1 MAAPIGTS
9 SNTSGLRL
17 LIWQMRVWFWLD
29 TLLVFVTGVQLFVL
43 SEQTDRFF
51 AWTIMPPLTAA
62 FLGACYWAS
71 VPLVLFS
78 SRMLTWA
85 QARLAVPG
93 VFVFTTLTSIATLL
107 HADRFHFT
115 GPELFPRLAA
125 WIWLAIY
132 ITVPPWL
139 ILVTYL
145 QRRNPGVDPP
155 RRFPLATWLRGLLFG
170 QGVIL
175 ILYGIALFIAPAAL
189 SWPWPLSPLTGRAT
203 AAWLVGIGVIALH
216 MVWENDGPR
225 VWAGMV
231 GFLLLGVLQ
240 VIALLRYPETVVWGT
255 AVAAVYLL
263 FLASLLLAGATGAF
277 LTRRHWHWKIS

>member
-9 SNTSGLRL
+9 ASTSGLRQ

-29 TLLVFVTGVQLFVL
+29 TLLVFVTGIQLFVL

-78 SRMLTWA
+78 SRMLTWG

-115 GPELFPRLAA
+115 SPELFPRLAA

-132 ITVPPWL
+132 VTVPPWL
-139 ILVTYL
+139 ILVTYV
-145 QRRNPGVDPP
+145 QRRKPGIDPP
-155 RRFPLATWLRGLLFG
+155 RRFPLPTWLRGLLIL

-175 ILYGIALFIAPAAL
+175 ILYGIVLFLAPAVL

-216 MVWENDGPR
+216 MVWENDGPG

-255 AVAAVYLL
+255 AVTTFYLL
-263 FLASLLLAGATGAF
+263 FLAGLLLAGATGAF

>member
-1 MAAPIGTS
+1 MEATTGTS
-9 SNTSGLRL
+9 ANTSGLRL

-29 TLLVFVTGVQLFVL
+29 TLLVFVAGVQLFVL
-43 SEQTDRFF
+43 SEETNRFF

-71 VPLVLFS
+71 VPLVFFS
-78 SRMLTWA
+78 SRMFTWA

-93 VFVFTTLTSIATLL
+93 VFVFTTLTTIATLL

-115 GPELFPRLAA
+115 SPELFPRLAA

-132 ITVPPWL
+132 VSVPPWL
-139 ILVTYL
+139 MVVTYW
-145 QRRNPGVDPP
+145 QRRKPGNDPR
-155 RRFPLATWLRGLLFG
+155 RRFPLPTWLRGLLIA

-175 ILYGIALFIAPAAL
+175 TLYGILLFVAPAAPG
-189 SWPWPLSPLTGRAT
+189 WPWPLSPLTGRAT
-203 AAWLVGIGVIALH
+203 AAWLVGVGVIALH
-216 MVWENDGPR
+216 MVWENDAPR
-225 VWAGMV
+225 VWTGMV

-240 VIALLRYPETVVWGT
+240 LIALLRYPESVGWGT
-255 AVAAVYLL
+255 AVATVYVL
-263 FLASLLLAGATGAF
+263 FVASLLLAGASGVF